1 MSFRGQSS
9 HELLHPPTAVY
20 VPQQVRLERE
30 KDVYF
35 TPSRSVTTAMEEKTP
50 SGLPPHYRDD
60 EGLFVGR
67 RPKTKWTN
75 HVTVENRLLH
85 RYDKVLHFTSAL
97 YMYVIQSD
105 VWLYRCII
113 YDSCIWSHCVL
124 CDLPSLPTSLPPI
137 PPSLPPS
144 LPLPPSRARDGL
156 VKMASFSLS
165 LTLSRKH
172 TSDLTCSPMIL
183 PDTHNGP
190 RT

>member
-20 VPQQVRLERE
+20 IPQQVRLERE
-30 KDVYF
+30 KDVFF
-35 TPSRSVTTAMEEKTP
+35 TPSRSVTTAMEEKTS

-85 RYDKVLHFTSAL
+85 RYDKVLIYSTSVIYTYFKEVLNNYTKHVKFLCEL
-97 YMYVIQSD
+97 Y
-105 VWLYRCII
+105 
-113 YDSCIWSHCVL
+113 
-124 CDLPSLPTSLPPI
+124 DLRFSLPLS
-137 PPSLPPS
+137 
-144 LPLPPSRARDGL
+144 LPPSRARDGL
-156 VKMASFSLS
+156 VKTASFSLS
-165 LTLSRKH
+165 LTLSRRH

-183 PDTHNGP
+183 PDTYNGP

>member
-1 MSFRGQSS
+1 MYILPHIMFVHIVATVRTYVLRTCTILVYVWYMYTLATLTQESPEERSSHSSQVDQEEEIVSFRGQSS

-30 KDVYF
+30 KYVYF

-97 YMYVIQSD
+97 CMYVIQSD

-113 YDSCIWSHCVL
+113 YDSCI
-124 CDLPSLPTSLPPI
+124 
-137 PPSLPPS
+137 
-144 LPLPPSRARDGL
+144 
-156 VKMASFSLS
+156 
-165 LTLSRKH
+165 
-172 TSDLTCSPMIL
+172 
-183 PDTHNGP
+183 
-190 RT
+190 